1 MEHLSHLAHTEVALM
16 FYRSVANGCNCEQ
29 ATNVHVAKGTCR
41 FRSVVLQDE
50 EIGVLVL
57 CQFGQVTCI
66 GQWNHNMLKDSCEFA
81 DTAQTSP
88 DHLNH
93 ACCGSS
99 PLVDQFAARDL

>member
-1 MEHLSHLAHTEVALM
+1 M
-16 FYRSVANGCNCEQ
+16 
-29 ATNVHVAKGTCR
+29 HVAKGTCR

-88 DHLNH
+88 DHLNQRVV
-93 ACCGSS
+93 AQVLSLINLQ
-99 PLVDQFAARDL
+99 LVICEDLRR